1 MDSLDIFRGLMAFAV
16 AIYHF
21 ANWYPVFSAGQF
33 AAYTTKKIGAYGV
46 EGFFIISGFCFFY
59 LYGAGTLSPAGLRDF
74 HLKRFFRIAPL
85 YYLAVAANLVFGL
98 QAGPQ
103 HTLRMVAENG
113 SFTFGLIHP
122 NHSLVTGGWSIGLEY
137 VFYLAFPLLA
147 WAAARWKPF
156 LAVATLALLAL
167 SAPWTFTWV
176 PQASYAGDMKFHT
189 YVHVANHAFLFLM
202 GGLIAQAR
210 QAWKVRLSTP
220 VFLALCLALVLA
232 FTLKHRNFYDDFEIM
247 VGWPRYYFCLVCMAG
262 VAAFA
267 FYDFPDSPV
276 KTVGKFLGEVSYS
289 VYLLH
294 PLVQEGMVHA
304 VPGGLGPWTGF
315 LLGLGLS
322 LGLSALTF
330 RFIEK
335 PMMGMGK
342 RLCGRVPAL

>member
-21 ANWYPVFSAGQF
+21 ANWYPVFPAGQF
-33 AAYTTKKIGAYGV
+33 AAYTTKKVGAYGV

-59 LYGAGTLSPAGLRDF
+59 LYGAEVLTGRGLRDF

-98 QAGPQ
+98 EAGPG

-113 SFTFGLIHP
+113 TFTFGLIHP
-122 NHSLVTGGWSIGLEY
+122 NHSLVTGGWSIGMEY

-156 LAVATLALLAL
+156 LAVGTLALLAL
-167 SAPWTFTWV
+167 SAPWSFTYV
-176 PQASYAGDMKFHT
+176 PQASFDGDMKFHA
-189 YVHVANHAFLFLM
+189 YVQVANHAFLFLM
-202 GGLIAQAR
+202 GGLVAQAR
-210 QAWKVRLSTP
+210 LAWKGRLTTLQ
-220 VFLALCLALVLA
+220 FLGLCLALVLA
-232 FTLKHRNFYDDFEIM
+232 FTLRHRNFYDDFEIM
-247 VGWPRYYFCLVCMAG
+247 VGWPRYYFCLVCFAA
-262 VAAFA
+262 VAVFA
-267 FYDFPDSPV
+267 FYDFPDSLV
-276 KTVGKFLGEVSYS
+276 KTAGKFLGEVSYS

-294 PLVQEGMVHA
+294 PLVQEGLLHA

-315 LLGLGLS
+315 FLGLALTI
-322 LGLSALTF
+322 GLSALTF

-335 PMMGMGK
+335 PMMGLGR
-342 RLCGRVPAL
+342 RLSRT